1 MADLDASVP
10 TRAVKDRRRVW
21 TAAQKRRIVAD
32 SFAPGASVAAVALQH
47 GVNANQLFTWRRQI
61 GGAVMTAEAAPA
73 RLLPVAIAAAAPPP
87 ASVEAGGRMEIV
99 LPGGERVIVWADVEA
114 AALSRVVKVLARR

>member
-1 MADLDASVP
+1 
-10 TRAVKDRRRVW
+10 
-21 TAAQKRRIVAD
+21 
-32 SFAPGASVAAVALQH
+32 
-47 GVNANQLFTWRRQI
+47 
-61 GGAVMTAEAAPA
+61 MTAEAAPA